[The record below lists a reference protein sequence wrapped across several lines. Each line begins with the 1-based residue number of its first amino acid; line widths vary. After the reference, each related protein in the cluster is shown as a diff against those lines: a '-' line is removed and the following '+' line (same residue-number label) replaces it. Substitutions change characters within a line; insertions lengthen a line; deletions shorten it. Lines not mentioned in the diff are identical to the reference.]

1 MVSTLLLAILPTS
14 AALSV
19 SIAPAE
25 TNRPAECKWTS
36 PSGHTYD
43 LTNLEAG
50 FDSDYSWVQDV
61 DDGISYQ
68 NQGSAAP
75 RQHVDAH
82 DFFVFNMNATQ
93 PPPNPQRNTFACRFN
108 FNFCAG
114 VASGNPNQ
122 HICTAGETA
131 MCQSDPETP
140 SLASFSLGNL
150 KSAVWNEFGT
160 ATSADDGGIT
170 IRYSAG
176 GTQNRVGVLKLACKR
191 DAATPLL
198 FTGVKKSKTGSVAE
212 YTLEMESKLAC
223 RPAAAAA
230 AAACKI
236 EGPSYNTAGSN
247 MRPAPGS
254 QSPKKVALP
263 ILCANLCDEL
273 AGCDGFHYYGKGDPA
288 GWDPV
293 QGVGDCYLESGVTS
307 LAGPLNDGRVRYAG
321 ICPNPP
327 SPPPPSPSPP
337 PLTCPGVNLAD
348 FCRSCDNGDVKGA
361 CIGADPDYCCGNTDP
376 SAGPT
381 NPCTD
386 CNVGFNACDAAKVC
400 GNTPPSP
407 PSPPPSPPPPP
418 PSPPPLTCPG
428 INLADFCRSCDNG
441 DVKGACIGAD
451 PDYCCGNTDPSAGPT
466 NPCTDCNVGFNAC
479 DAVKVCGNTPPSPP
493 SPPPSP
499 PPPPPSP
506 PPLPECTHEDS
517 STGLKYD
524 LSVLQRAGPF
534 VVETDETPK
543 LKYKH
548 SIGICN
554 TGGECMDPNIDP
566 TRPQVAACQ
575 TLLLNPPVP
584 EYTFANGYLSNMKIE
599 NIGANPFG
607 AQGLVIT
614 YTGSTDNQ
622 CRSNANTRGLRT
634 TVVEVMCSAQP
645 ISPDPILKYISEDPK
660 CSYNYVLESIHGCA
674 TATIETLT
682 MGNVE
687 ATFKRESWNI
697 GSGNPPQPPESVDGC
712 ILAYG
717 DSLTAGLSDNGCTF
731 NPYGKKLELILGFP
745 VGIVGAPG
753 ASAAELLAAKDES
766 IAVNVLGVECPAG
779 FGDCTPASPISGS
792 RFNELADQC
801 CFADLILF

>member
-1 MVSTLLLAILPTS
+1 
-14 AALSV
+14 
-19 SIAPAE
+19 
-25 TNRPAECKWTS
+25 
-36 PSGHTYD
+36 
-43 LTNLEAG
+43 
-50 FDSDYSWVQDV
+50 
-61 DDGISYQ
+61 
-68 NQGSAAP
+68 
-75 RQHVDAH
+75 
-82 DFFVFNMNATQ
+82 
-93 PPPNPQRNTFACRFN
+93 
-108 FNFCAG
+108 
-114 VASGNPNQ
+114 
-122 HICTAGETA
+122 

-198 FTGVKKSKTGSVAE
+198 FTGVKKSKTGGVAE

-327 SPPPPSPSPP
+327 SPPPPPPSPP

-386 CNVGFNACDAAKVC
+386 CNVGFNACDA
-400 GNTPPSP
+400 
-407 PSPPPSPPPPP
+407 
-418 PSPPPLTCPG
+418 
-428 INLADFCRSCDNG
+428 
-441 DVKGACIGAD
+441 
-451 PDYCCGNTDPSAGPT
+451 
-466 NPCTDCNVGFNAC
+466 
-479 DAVKVCGNTPPSPP
+479 VKVCGNTPPS
-493 SPPPSP
+493 PPSP

-674 TATIETLT
+674 VRAS
-682 MGNVE
+682 E
-687 ATFKRESWNI
+687 A
-697 GSGNPPQPPESVDGC
+697 P
-712 ILAYG
+712 
-717 DSLTAGLSDNGCTF
+717 
-731 NPYGKKLELILGFP
+731 
-745 VGIVGAPG
+745 
-753 ASAAELLAAKDES
+753 
-766 IAVNVLGVECPAG
+766 
-779 FGDCTPASPISGS
+779 
-792 RFNELADQC
+792 
-801 CFADLILF
+801 